1 MKRFLIVFAA
11 VANLVLVDAVVKE
24 IAGGCLKGSAAISVI
39 PGLFN
44 LAYVENRGC
53 AWGLF
58 QGQVWPLAVFGLV
71 ALAFLIWKR
80 KAVFGLETKDARR
93 GWLILGAVAEPLLY
107 AGIIGNV
114 IDRLF
119 RGYVIDM
126 FDFHWGVHHFP
137 CFNIAD
143 SCICVAVG
151 LLLLTSL
158 RSETKRRSTG
168 ARISCEI
175 AEDRRWTDIAQVWLG
190 QIVEDISYNNAN
202 RYFGFEV

>member
-1 MKRFLIVFAA
+1 MKRFLILFAV
-11 VANLVLVDAVVKE
+11 VANLVLADAVTKE
-24 IAGGCLKGSAAISVI
+24 LAAGYLKGSAAVSVI

-53 AWGLF
+53 AWGMF

-80 KAVFGLETKDARR
+80 KAVFG
-93 GWLILGAVAEPLLY
+93 GFSVAEPFLY

-119 RGYVIDM
+119 RGYVVDM

-137 CFNIAD
+137 CFNVAD
-143 SCICVAVG
+143 SLICIAVG
-151 LLLLTSL
+151 LLLLSSFL
-158 RSETKRRSTG
+158 EKPKKRGT
-168 ARISCEI
+168 
-175 AEDRRWTDIAQVWLG
+175 
-190 QIVEDISYNNAN
+190 
-202 RYFGFEV
+202 